1 MPPNEL
7 NFSCLTE
14 IPEVKVEVKLQAGSQ
29 WDEILSEDSFL
40 SFLLLQIANVNNQ
53 FI

>member
-14 IPEVKVEVKLQAGSQ
+14 IPEVKVEVKLQGGSQ
-29 WDEILSEDSFL
+29 WDEIISEEAFL
-40 SFLLLQIANVNNQ
+40 GFLLLQKR
-53 FI
+53 